1 MSTISRRAMAS
12 IGPRDMPIDPGDLNH
27 AREAWR
33 LAALKASAA
42 KEIADRMTEGKRTA
56 LAAIEDE
63 YRKAGMRATD
73 AERAALISDDWAT
86 YVESMVEARRA
97 ARDLE
102 IEADNADRLYY
113 ALVGMQAT
121 NRAEMR
127 MTGVRS

>member
-1 MSTISRRAMAS
+1 MSTISHRAMANA
-12 IGPRDMPIDPGDLNH
+12 GPRDMPIDPGDLNH

-33 LAALKASAA
+33 IAALKASAA
-42 KEIADRMTEGKRTA
+42 KEIAERMTEGKRTA

-102 IEADNADRLYY
+102 IEADNADRVYWSINN
-113 ALVGMQAT
+113 QHAT
-121 NRAEMR
+121 ERAERR
-127 MTGVRS
+127 MSR